1 MSDDSSSEDEIT
13 KRILK
18 DSIDTDLLT
27 NDLYSNSP
35 TEKPSDKIKSINA
48 ARVKPSLRY
57 IIEDD
62 GHNHNFIKVTPEF
75 QEFVAKSL
83 FKHLESQIIEKKKK
97 HKKLKIDNTDVSKGI
112 HLFNG
117 SPKLLFSPLDESTTG
132 IKRKRHLKN
141 TSDEVILQRASETA
155 VSSEWILNRDAV
167 QGWEKVT
174 KGKIMKVKSNRE
186 GTFDIINDEV

>member
-35 TEKPSDKIKSINA
+35 SKKQSDKIKSIN
-48 ARVKPSLRY
+48 VVQTKPSLRNV
-57 IIEDD
+57 IEDD
-62 GHNHNFIKVTPEF
+62 VHNHNFIKVTPEF
-75 QEFVAKSL
+75 QEYVAKSL
-83 FKHLESQIIEKKKK
+83 FKHLESQIIEKKSKHKK
-97 HKKLKIDNTDVSKGI
+97 HKVDNTDESIGI

-117 SPKLLFSPLDESTTG
+117 SPKLLNSSLDEPT
-132 IKRKRHLKN
+132 IAVKRKRHIKN
-141 TSDEVILQRASETA
+141 TSDDLILQRASEMA
-155 VSSEWILNRDAV
+155 VSPEWILNKGAI

-186 GTFDIINDEV
+186 GTFDIINDEI

>member
-35 TEKPSDKIKSINA
+35 SKKQSDKIKSING
-48 ARVKPSLRY
+48 VQTKTSLRNV
-57 IIEDD
+57 IEDD
-62 GHNHNFIKVTPEF
+62 VHNHNFIKVTPEF
-75 QEFVAKSL
+75 QEYVAKSL
-83 FKHLESQIIEKKKK
+83 FKHLESQITEKKSKHIK
-97 HKKLKIDNTDVSKGI
+97 HKVDNTDKSIGI

-117 SPKLLFSPLDESTTG
+117 SPKLLNSSLDEPT
-132 IKRKRHLKN
+132 IAVKRKRHIKN
-141 TSDEVILQRASETA
+141 TSDELILQRASEMA
-155 VSSEWILNRDAV
+155 VSPEWILNKSAI

-186 GTFDIINDEV
+186 GTFDIINDEI

>member
-1 MSDDSSSEDEIT
+1 MLNMFDANNFQFPYVLHSLNVFYCSSLCLIYY
-13 KRILK
+13 
-18 DSIDTDLLT
+18 
-27 NDLYSNSP
+27 N
-35 TEKPSDKIKSINA
+35 
-48 ARVKPSLRY
+48 
-57 IIEDD
+57 IISTYCVLI
-62 GHNHNFIKVTPEF
+62 FF
-75 QEFVAKSL
+75 
-83 FKHLESQIIEKKKK
+83 SQIIEKKKK
-97 HKKLKIDNTDVSKGI
+97 HKKLKIDNTDESKGI

-117 SPKLLFSPLDESTTG
+117 SPKLLNSPLDEPTTK

-141 TSDEVILQRASETA
+141 TSDEIILQRASETA

>member
-35 TEKPSDKIKSINA
+35 SEKPSDKIKSINTVQ
-48 ARVKPSLRY
+48 VKPSLRY

-97 HKKLKIDNTDVSKGI
+97 HIKLKIDNTDESKGI
-112 HLFNG
+112 QLFNG
-117 SPKLLFSPLDESTTG
+117 SPKLLNSPLDESTTG

-155 VSSEWILNRDAV
+155 VSSEWILNRDAIK
-167 QGWEKVT
+167 GWAKVT

-186 GTFDIINDEV
+186 GTFDIINDEI